1 MAPPLQINARS
12 PRARVRADVFERPMK
27 LFACTHCRQVVFFE
41 SVSCTSCG
49 HRLAYLPD
57 ANTVSALV
65 EDTAASLGGATVYRA
80 LAVTA
85 PTVRYRLCDNAVQ
98 HGVCN
103 WAVVATEDSPFCQ
116 ACRLNQTIP
125 DLGVE
130 GNKAAWGR
138 LESAKRRL
146 VYGLRQAGLP
156 IASRHEDEKGLGF
169 VFAADKGEQRVLTG
183 HDHGVITINVAE
195 ADDPFREKIR
205 IEMGE
210 PYRTLLGHFR
220 HEIGHY
226 YWDRLVQSTP
236 WLERFRSEFGDESLD
251 YAEAIKRHY
260 ASGPP
265 PDWSSRFI
273 SAYASMHP
281 WEDWAETFAHYLH
294 IVDTLDTARSYGL
307 ALRPAPL
314 GRAPLETTAARQVD
328 FESFDDLV
336 RAWFPLTLALN
347 SMNRG
352 MGLSD
357 VYPFVLCGAAI
368 GKLRCVHELVQETA
382 EHA

>member
-1 MAPPLQINARS
+1 
-12 PRARVRADVFERPMK
+12 MK

-41 SVSCTSCG
+41 SVSCTACG

-57 ANTVSALV
+57 ANAVSALV
-65 EDTAASLGGATVYRA
+65 EDTAASLGGDTVYRA

-85 PTVRYRLCDNAVQ
+85 PAVRYRLCKNAVD

-103 WAVVATEDSPFCQ
+103 WAVLASDDSPFCS

-125 DLGVE
+125 DLSADGS
-130 GNKAAWGR
+130 KAAWGR
-138 LESAKRRL
+138 LEIAKRRL
-146 VYGLRQAGLP
+146 VYSLRQLGLP
-156 IASRHEDEKGLGF
+156 IAGRHEDEQGLGF
-169 VFAADKGEQRVLTG
+169 VFAADNGQQRVLTG
-183 HDHGVITINVAE
+183 HDHGVITINAAE

-205 IEMGE
+205 VEMGE

-236 WLERFRSEFGDESLD
+236 WLERFHSEFGDESAD
-251 YAEAIKRHY
+251 YSEALQRHY
-260 ASGPP
+260 DAGPP
-265 PDWSSRFI
+265 ADWSSHFI

-314 GRAPLETTAARQVD
+314 GRAPLETVGASGGLRIVRRPGAGLVPAHARAQQHEPWDGHVRRV
-328 FESFDDLV
+328 SV
-336 RAWFPLTLALN
+336 RAVRGSDRQAAL
-347 SMNRG
+347 R
-352 MGLSD
+352 
-357 VYPFVLCGAAI
+357 P
-368 GKLRCVHELVQETA
+368 
-382 EHA
+382 

>member
-1 MAPPLQINARS
+1 
-12 PRARVRADVFERPMK
+12 MK

-41 SVSCTSCG
+41 SVSCIACG

-57 ANTVSALV
+57 ANSVSAMIP
-65 EDTAASLGGATVYRA
+65 EPGAENGSTVVYRA
-80 LAVTA
+80 LAVA
-85 PTVRYRLCDNAVQ
+85 SPTVRYRLCKNGVQ

-103 WAVVATEDSPFCQ
+103 WAVPTHEDSGLCL

-125 DLGVE
+125 DLTQPGARE
-130 GNKAAWGR
+130 AWNR
-138 LESAKRRL
+138 LELAKHRV
-146 VYGLRQAGLP
+146 VYGLRELGLP
-156 IASRHEDEKGLGF
+156 LASRHADEVGLAF
-169 VFAADKGEQRVLTG
+169 VFAADEGGQRVLTG
-183 HDHGVITINVAE
+183 HDHGVITINAAE

-205 IEMGE
+205 VQMGE

-220 HEIGHY
+220 HELGHY
-226 YWDRLVQSTP
+226 YWDRLVQSSS
-236 WLERFRSEFGDESLD
+236 WLGRFRELFGDESAD
-251 YAEAIKRHY
+251 YGQALKHHY
-260 ASGPP
+260 DEGPP
-265 PDWSSRFI
+265 TDWSARFI

-294 IVDTLDTARSYGL
+294 MVDTLDTARSYGL

-314 GRAPLETTAARQVD
+314 GRAPLETTSARAID

-352 MGLSD
+352 MGMAD
-357 VYPFVLCGAAI
+357 VYPFVLSGAAI
-368 GKLRCVHELVQETA
+368 EKLRCIHELVQETA
-382 EHA
+382 DQRCAA

>member
-1 MAPPLQINARS
+1 
-12 PRARVRADVFERPMK
+12 MK

-41 SVSCTSCG
+41 SVSCIACG

-57 ANTVSALV
+57 ANTVSAMIPEPGS
-65 EDTAASLGGATVYRA
+65 EDGAAIVYRA
-80 LAVTA
+80 LAVA
-85 PTVRYRLCDNAVQ
+85 SPTVRYRLCENGVQ
-98 HGVCN
+98 HSVCN
-103 WAVVATEDSPFCQ
+103 WAVPTHEDNQLCL

-125 DLGVE
+125 DLAQPGANE
-130 GNKAAWGR
+130 AWSR
-138 LESAKRRL
+138 LEIAKHRL
-146 VYGLRQAGLP
+146 VYGLRELGLP
-156 IASRHEDEKGLGF
+156 IASRGADEAGLAF
-169 VFAADKGEQRVLTG
+169 VFAADQGGQRVLTG

-205 IEMGE
+205 VQMGE

-226 YWDRLVQSTP
+226 YWDRLVQSQP
-236 WLERFRSEFGDESLD
+236 WLERFRAAFGDERAD
-251 YAEAIKRHY
+251 YAQALQRHY
-260 ASGPP
+260 DEGPP
-265 PDWSSRFI
+265 QGWSSQFI

-294 IVDTLDTARSYGL
+294 MVDTLDTARSYGL

-314 GRAPLETTAARQVD
+314 GRAPLETTSARGVD

-352 MGLSD
+352 MGMSD
-357 VYPFVLCGAAI
+357 VYPFVLSGAAI
-368 GKLRCVHELVQETA
+368 AKLRCIHELVQETA
-382 EHA
+382 DQRCAA

>member
-1 MAPPLQINARS
+1 
-12 PRARVRADVFERPMK
+12 MK
-27 LFACTHCRQVVFFE
+27 LFACSHCRQVVYFE
-41 SVSCTSCG
+41 SVSCVACG

-65 EDTAASLGGATVYRA
+65 EESSPNCSDGGTLYRA
-80 LAVTA
+80 LSVTA
-85 PTVRYRLCDNAVQ
+85 PMVRYRLCENGVQ

-103 WAVVATEDSPFCQ
+103 WGVLASDDSTLCI
-116 ACRLNQTIP
+116 ACRLNQTVP
-125 DLGVE
+125 DVSDAAE
-130 GNKAAWGR
+130 KAAWGR
-138 LESAKRRL
+138 LETAKRRL
-146 VYGLRQAGLP
+146 VYSLRQLNLP
-156 IASRHEDEKGLGF
+156 IASRHEDEQGLAF
-169 VFAADKGEQRVLTG
+169 VFAADNPGQRVLTG
-183 HDHGVITINVAE
+183 HDHGVITINMAE

-205 IEMGE
+205 VEMSE

-236 WLERFRSEFGDESLD
+236 WHERFVAEFGDESAE
-251 YAEAIKRHY
+251 YSEAIKRHY
-260 ASGPP
+260 EQGPP
-265 PDWSSRFI
+265 ADWSSRFI
-273 SAYASMHP
+273 TAYASMHP

-294 IVDTLDTARSYGL
+294 MVDTLDTARSYGL

-352 MGLSD
+352 MGMPD
-357 VYPFVLCGAAI
+357 VYPFVLCNAAI
-368 GKLRCVHELVQETA
+368 AKLRCVHELVQETA
-382 EHA
+382 EQPALAHSA

>member
-1 MAPPLQINARS
+1 
-12 PRARVRADVFERPMK
+12 MK
-27 LFACTHCRQVVFFE
+27 LFACSHCRQVVYFE
-41 SVSCTSCG
+41 SVSCIACG

-57 ANTVSALV
+57 ANTVSALA
-65 EDTAASLGGATVYRA
+65 EDSSGGEGGATVYRA

-85 PTVRYRLCDNAVQ
+85 PSVRYRLCQNSVQ

-103 WAVVATEDSPFCQ
+103 WAVLASDDSPLCI

-125 DLGVE
+125 DLSAE
-130 GNKAAWGR
+130 GATSAWGR
-138 LESAKRRL
+138 LEIAKRRL
-146 VYGLRQAGLP
+146 VYSLRQLGLP
-156 IASRHEDEKGLGF
+156 IASRHEDEQGLGF

-205 IEMGE
+205 VEMGE

-236 WLERFRSEFGDESLD
+236 WQERFHAEFGDESAD

-260 ASGPP
+260 DDGPP
-265 PDWSSRFI
+265 ADWSSRFI

-294 IVDTLDTARSYGL
+294 IVDTLDTARAYGL

-382 EHA
+382 NHGAHS